1 MNGTGGSDSGFGFLL
16 FIQDG
21 GDLQVVL
28 VWGLLATVAMTTIL
42 QGSQLLGLSRLSLPF
57 MFGTFLTGDRKWANV
72 LGYGL
77 YLVGGLL
84 FAFFYFAIFA
94 TLGHGSWWL
103 GMLFGI
109 VHGLILLTGFLP
121 LLPYVNPRI
130 ATEYDGPTAVRRL
143 EPPGPFGLNYGR
155 RTPLTTLAGQ
165 AVYGALLGFGYTL
178 L

>member
-1 MNGTGGSDSGFGFLL
+1 MNGSGGSDTGLGFLL
-16 FIQDG
+16 FIQDS

-57 MFGTFLTGDRKWANV
+57 MFGTFFTGDRKWANV

-77 YLVGGLL
+77 YLLGGLL

-94 TLGHGSWWL
+94 TLGYGSWWL
-103 GMLFGI
+103 GTLFGI
-109 VHGLILLTGFLP
+109 AHGLILLTGFLP